1 MDGLVLLFLNKL
13 VHYLTNPMK
22 TPTSSKGQLTTSL
35 RLICAAVVAAS
46 TLAAC
51 GGGGGGGGGGGQIG
65 VNPPTN
71 PPVTPAPFT
80 PGQPNTGADPDPA
93 TLGNAFDVYQN
104 YCATPRTGT
113 DPYTGKA
120 YPDKKGSLRDEL
132 TFLRAWT
139 HQYYL
144 WYNEIP
150 TDFKMADFTNPV
162 DYFMKLKTPVLT
174 AAGTPK
180 DKFHFVYDSE
190 EWDKLSTE
198 GIELGYG
205 VTWTS
210 SGNEGKA
217 PRIWN
222 ATIVEPGSP
231 AALAGLKRGDRL
243 TVVDGVDFINAADD
257 PSVDK
262 INAALFP
269 NAANE
274 THSFTVTRGTT
285 LIPVTMAAKEVT
297 AKSVKNVQT
306 FDIAGGRRVG
316 YLTFENHNA
325 VAERQLIDAF
335 SELKTK
341 NVNDLVIDMR
351 YNGGGLLYVAAE
363 LAYMVAG
370 SNSNGKVFESLTY
383 NGKVQADA
391 SDTVRFSPTAYGF
404 DAPNKIE
411 RGTPLPTLGLPRV
424 TILTTEGTCS
434 ASEAVIN
441 ALRGVDV
448 QVDVVGSQT
457 CGKPYG
463 FTPVPNCGTTYFS
476 IEFKGV
482 NAKGFGDYAD
492 GFAPTCRV
500 ADDLSHEL
508 GDRNEA
514 LLATALKH
522 RETGTCPTSPSATAM
537 SLAQPRTLV
546 RKNVSELKIYSRPR

>member
-1 MDGLVLLFLNKL
+1 M
-13 VHYLTNPMK
+13 
-22 TPTSSKGQLTTSL
+22 TTSL

-51 GGGGGGGGGGGQIG
+51 GGGGGQIG

-71 PPVTPAPFT
+71 PPVTPAPTNPAPYT
-80 PGQPNTGADPDPA
+80 PGQANTGADPDVA
-93 TLGNAFDVYQN
+93 TLGNAFDTYWN
-104 YCATPRTGT
+104 YCAKPRTGT

-120 YPDKKGSLRDEL
+120 YPDKQGSLRDEL

-150 TDFKMADFTNPV
+150 TDFKMADFTDPV
-162 DYFMKLKTPVLT
+162 TYFDKLKTPLT
-174 AAGTPK
+174 TASGAPK
-180 DKFHFVYDSE
+180 DKFHFTYESA

-210 SGNEGKA
+210 SGATA
-217 PRIWN
+217 PRVWN
-222 ATIVEPGSP
+222 ATIVEAGSP
-231 AALAGLKRGDRL
+231 AEIAGLRRGDRL
-243 TVVDGVDFINAADD
+243 TVVDGVDFINATDEA
-257 PSVDK
+257 SVAK
-262 INAALFP
+262 INAGLFP
-269 NAANE
+269 AVANE

-285 LIPVTMAAKEVT
+285 SIPVTLAAKEVT
-297 AKSVKNVQT
+297 ARSVKNVTT

-325 VAERQLIDAF
+325 VAERQLIEAF
-335 SELKTK
+335 NQLKTS

-370 SNSNGKVFESLTY
+370 PNSNGKVFESLSY
-383 NGKVQADA
+383 NGKVQTTA
-391 SDTVRFSPTAYGF
+391 SDTVRFSPSAYGF
-404 DAPNKIE
+404 DAPNKIAA
-411 RGTPLPTLGLPRV
+411 GTALPTLSLPRV

-492 GFAPTCRV
+492 GFTPTCRV

-514 LLATALKH
+514 LLAAALTH
-522 RETGTCPTSPSATAM
+522 RATGSCPATPSATAM
-537 SLAQPRTLV
+537 SLAQPKTLV

>member
-1 MDGLVLLFLNKL
+1 
-13 VHYLTNPMK
+13 MK
-22 TPTSSKGQLTTSL
+22 TTTASQGQLTTSL
-35 RLICAAVVAAS
+35 RLICTAVVAAS
-46 TLAAC
+46 ALAAC
-51 GGGGGGGGGGGQIG
+51 GGGGGGGGGGSAATPP
-65 VNPPTN
+65 VSTTPPTTT
-71 PPVTPAPFT
+71 PPTTTPPSTTPPAYT
-80 PGQPNTGADPDPA
+80 PGQPNTGANPDVA
-93 TLGNAFDVYQN
+93 TLGNAFDTYWN
-104 YCATPRTGT
+104 FCAKPRTGT

-120 YPDKKGSLRDEL
+120 YPDKQGSLRDEL
-132 TFLRAWT
+132 TFLRAWSN
-139 HQYYL
+139 QYYL

-150 TDFKMADFTNPV
+150 TDIKMSDYTDPV
-162 DYFMKLKTPVLT
+162 AYFDKLKTPLTT

-180 DKFHFVYDSE
+180 DKFHFTYTSA

-210 SGNEGKA
+210 SGATA
-217 PRIWN
+217 PRVWQ

-231 AALAGLKRGDRL
+231 AAIAGLKRGDRL
-243 TVVDGVDFINAADD
+243 TVIDGVDFVGATDDASVAIIN
-257 PSVDK
+257 K
-262 INAALFP
+262 GLFP
-269 NAANE
+269 ATAGE
-274 THSFTVTRGTT
+274 SHAFTVTNGATT
-285 LIPVTMAAKEVT
+285 RQVTLQAKEVT
-297 AKSVKNVQT
+297 ASSVKNVKT
-306 FDIAGGRRVG
+306 FVEGGRTIG

-335 SELKTK
+335 NQLKTA

-351 YNGGGLLYVAAE
+351 YNGGGLLYVASE

-370 SNSNGKVFESLTY
+370 PNSRGKVFERLQY
-383 NGKVQADA
+383 NGKVQTPDPVLFE
-391 SDTVRFSPTAYGF
+391 STAYGF
-404 DAPNKIE
+404 EAPNAVTK
-411 RGTPLPTLGLPRV
+411 GTVLPTLNLPRV
-424 TILTTEGTCS
+424 TILTTAGTCS

-476 IEFKGV
+476 IEFQGV
-482 NAKGFGDYAD
+482 NAKGFGDYSE
-492 GFAPTCRV
+492 GFTPTCRV

-514 LLATALKH
+514 LLSAALSH
-522 RETGTCPTSPSATAM
+522 RATGTCPAVPSATAM
-537 SLAQPRTLV
+537 SLAQPKTLV